1 MRVEIELNKVIK
13 DEYNIRR
20 RTDYDGTINIVL
32 TPKKRKCKVCAKEF
46 QSKGREFLYWKTS
59 DNYEVYGWFCKR
71 HYAQANQLLKEL
83 K

>member
-20 RTDYDGTINIVL
+20 NTDYDGTISIVL
-32 TPKKRKCKVCAKEF
+32 TPKKRKCKACGKEF
-46 QSKGREFLYWKTS
+46 QSSGREFLYWRTS
-59 DNYEVYGWFCKR
+59 DNYEIYGWFCKR
-71 HYAQANQLLKEL
+71 HYVQANNLLKEL